1 MAGQPGF
8 HEAAEFQIKDRL
20 SFERFLGP
28 GLDGV
33 RPRFICIMIAIHQL
47 QSRRRWRMV
56 AAMFNLVSLVIGFF
70 ALGGAILG
78 FFPFFGWMNWAV
90 VPVALMGAA
99 FGILSRADSGRRL
112 NSFVLVVGIV
122 RLIMGGGIF

>member
-1 MAGQPGF
+1 
-8 HEAAEFQIKDRL
+8 
-20 SFERFLGP
+20 
-28 GLDGV
+28 
-33 RPRFICIMIAIHQL
+33 
-47 QSRRRWRMV
+47 
-56 AAMFNLVSLVIGFF
+56 MFNLVSLIIGFI

-90 VPVALMGAA
+90 VPIALMGAA

-122 RLIMGGGIF
+122 RLIIGGGIF

>member
-1 MAGQPGF
+1 MLA
-8 HEAAEFQIKDRL
+8 R
-20 SFERFLGP
+20 
-28 GLDGV
+28 
-33 RPRFICIMIAIHQL
+33 
-47 QSRRRWRMV
+47 
-56 AAMFNLVSLVIGFF
+56 MFNLVSLVIGFF

-122 RLIMGGGIF
+122 RLIMGGGLF